1 MLEALE
7 QSAMLTV
14 GVKKTN
20 TAPLTRPATKA
31 STIIKLY
38 CFLFISP
45 PLFFPG
51 CPRGIAGYH
60 KGAIVDR

>member
-20 TAPLTRPATKA
+20 TAPLTRPALSLSYIVSCSSLHLSFSLVA
-31 STIIKLY
+31 
-38 CFLFISP
+38 
-45 PLFFPG
+45 
-51 CPRGIAGYH
+51 RGE
-60 KGAIVDR
+60 